1 MKGKR
6 RKNLSM
12 LEKGKEGLLTL
23 KICTPGHK
31 PIQHPGILLEGILFL
46 QSISTSQ
53 DPLQEETQ
61 VKTQMTNHPVGH
73 TGGHQEGDPLLQ
85 EALEDQEHQEA
96 QEGQG
101 IPLTLETHQDH

>member
-1 MKGKR
+1 MKGR

-23 KICTPGHK
+23 KVFRESTPGHK
-31 PIQHPGILLEGILFL
+31 PIQHPGFLLEGILFL

-53 DPLQEETQ
+53 DPLQEE
-61 VKTQMTNHPVGH
+61 TQMTNHPVGH

-101 IPLTLETHQDH
+101 IPLTLQTH

>member
-12 LEKGKEGLLTL
+12 LEKREEGLLTL
-23 KICTPGHK
+23 KIFRESTPGHK
-31 PIQHPGILLEGILFL
+31 PIQHPGFLLEGILLF

-61 VKTQMTNHPVGH
+61 VKTLITNHPVGH
-73 TGGHQEGDPLLQ
+73 TGGYQEGNPSLQ
-85 EALEDQEHQEA
+85 GALEDQEHQEA
-96 QEGQG
+96 QEV
-101 IPLTLETHQDH
+101 